1 MCTIIKLSG
10 ASPQHNCVQ
19 AITSLRNKCDL
30 TGGTDSELMCFV
42 EVSLLFTTNNTI
54 ITISHKSGSGRG
66 YGILIRLLI
75 NKNKYE
81 TVKLFYSWFY

>member
-19 AITSLRNKCDL
+19 AITSLCNKCDL
-30 TGGTDSELMCFV
+30 TGGTDRSFALV
-42 EVSLLFTTNNTI
+42 YANNTI

-75 NKNKYE
+75 NNNKYE